1 VRVGQA
7 DLKDLSNYANMF
19 YDYRDKNVWSAP
31 ECLKERKKLVEP
43 TWEMD
48 AYSFGVLMW
57 EVWLEKVPFDGDL
70 NEAIDVVLK

>member
-1 VRVGQA
+1 
-7 DLKDLSNYANMF
+7 MF

-43 TWEMD
+43 TWEQD

-57 EVWLEKVPFDGDL
+57 EVWH
-70 NEAIDVVLK
+70 